1 MATTKSSST
10 TKARAAPDKTK
21 LKAAIGIVMAEFDRQ
36 NEASKKAREKDE
48 AQREQIKELFDVGEL
63 RRVHDRLYEAQA
75 LCKVLHMTQYAEE
88 HGIELADDLETIG
101 ISDVSLIVLKML
113 ADVHSI
119 LDEFETGIGKQKAQK
134 VAAQ

>member
-10 TKARAAPDKTK
+10 TKARAAPDKR

-36 NEASKKAREKDE
+36 NEASKKAGEKDE
-48 AQREQIKELFDVGEL
+48 AQREQIKELLDVGEL

-88 HGIELADDLETIG
+88 HGIDLADDLETIG

-119 LDEFETGIGKQKAQK
+119 LDEFEMGIGKQKAQK